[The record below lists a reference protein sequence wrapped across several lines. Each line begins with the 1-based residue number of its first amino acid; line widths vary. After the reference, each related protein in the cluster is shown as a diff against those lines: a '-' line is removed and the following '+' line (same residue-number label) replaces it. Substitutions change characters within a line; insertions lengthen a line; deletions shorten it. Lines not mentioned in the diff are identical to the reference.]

1 MKLLVSVNKKELAD
15 YLKYTNSFLI
25 GLKNYAINYYEATLN
40 DIKEILNNYP
50 GIELFVSLNKNI
62 FNEDLKDLKEKLQEL
77 ATLKIAGILFY
88 DLSILS
94 FVKKLNLN
102 IPLVIHQTHMV
113 TNYNICNY
121 YFERG
126 VKYAYLSAEIT
137 ESEMALIS
145 KKSNILLMATFVG
158 HLIISHSKRKLVS
171 NYFEYIKK
179 EKSKDLNTIEEKN
192 SKQKYYIK
200 ETNLGTDI
208 LTKDILNGT
217 RAFCLLKE
225 KIEYA
230 ILDNNLIDDT
240 IFLEVLKLYKKYL
253 NKKIEEA
260 FFIEKV
266 QELIGSYE
274 GFFFQKTI
282 YKVK

>member
-25 GLKNYAINYYEATLN
+25 GLKNYAINYYEATLS

-50 GIELFVSLNKNI
+50 EIELFVSLNKNI

-94 FVKKLNLN
+94 LVKKLNLN
-102 IPLVIHQTHMV
+102 IPLVVHQTHMI

-137 ESEMALIS
+137 KSEMSLIS

-171 NYFEYIKK
+171 NYFVYIKK
-179 EKSKDLNTIEEKN
+179 EKSKDLNTIEE
-192 SKQKYYIK
+192 I
-200 ETNLGTDI
+200 
-208 LTKDILNGT
+208 
-217 RAFCLLKE
+217 
-225 KIEYA
+225 
-230 ILDNNLIDDT
+230 
-240 IFLEVLKLYKKYL
+240 
-253 NKKIEEA
+253 
-260 FFIEKV
+260 
-266 QELIGSYE
+266 
-274 GFFFQKTI
+274 
-282 YKVK
+282 

>member
-25 GLKNYAINYYEATLN
+25 GLKNYAINYYEATLS
-40 DIKEILNNYP
+40 DIKEMLNNYP

-94 FVKKLNLN
+94 FVKKLHLN

-137 ESEMALIS
+137 ESEMSLIS

-171 NYFEYIKK
+171 NYFVYIKK

-266 QELIGSYE
+266 QELICSYE

>member
-25 GLKNYAINYYEATLN
+25 GLKNYAINYYEATLS

-217 RAFCLLKE
+217 RSFCLLKE

-240 IFLEVLKLYKKYL
+240 IFLQVLKLYNKYL
-253 NKKIEEA
+253 NQKIEESL
-260 FFIEKV
+260 FLEKV

>member
-25 GLKNYAINYYEATLN
+25 GLKNYAINYYEATLS
-40 DIKEILNNYP
+40 DIKEMLNNYP

-240 IFLEVLKLYKKYL
+240 IFLQVLKLYNKYL
-253 NKKIEEA
+253 NQKIEESL
-260 FFIEKV
+260 FLEKV
-266 QELIGSYE
+266 QELIDSYE

>member
-25 GLKNYAINYYEATLN
+25 GLKNYAINYYEATLS
-40 DIKEILNNYP
+40 DIKEMLNNYP

-94 FVKKLNLN
+94 FAKKLNLN

-217 RAFCLLKE
+217 RSFCLLKE

-240 IFLEVLKLYKKYL
+240 IFLQVLKLYNKYL
-253 NKKIEEA
+253 NQKIEESL
-260 FFIEKV
+260 FLEKV

>member
-25 GLKNYAINYYEATLN
+25 GLKNYAINYYEATLS

-171 NYFEYIKK
+171 NYFVYIKK

>member
-25 GLKNYAINYYEATLN
+25 GLKNYAINYYEATLS

-94 FVKKLNLN
+94 LVKKLNLN
-102 IPLVIHQTHMV
+102 IPLVVHQTHMI

-137 ESEMALIS
+137 ESEMSLIS

-253 NKKIEEA
+253 NKKIE
-260 FFIEKV
+260 
-266 QELIGSYE
+266 
-274 GFFFQKTI
+274 
-282 YKVK
+282 

>member
-1 MKLLVSVNKKELAD
+1 MKLLVSVNKKELPD

-25 GLKNYAINYYEATLN
+25 GLKNYAINYYEATLS

-50 GIELFVSLNKNI
+50 GIESFVSLNKNI

-94 FVKKLNLN
+94 LVKKLNLN

-171 NYFEYIKK
+171 NYFAYIKK

-274 GFFFQKTI
+274 SFFFQKTI

>member
-25 GLKNYAINYYEATLN
+25 GLKNYAINYYEATLS

-171 NYFEYIKK
+171 NYFVYIKK

-240 IFLEVLKLYKKYL
+240 IFLQVLKLYNKYL
-253 NKKIEEA
+253 NQKIEESL
-260 FFIEKV
+260 FLEKV

-274 GFFFQKTI
+274 GFFFQKTF

>member
-15 YLKYTNSFLI
+15 YLKCTNSFLI
-25 GLKNYAINYYEATLN
+25 GLKNYAINYYEATLS

-94 FVKKLNLN
+94 LVKKLNLN
-102 IPLVIHQTHMV
+102 IPLVVHQTHMI

-171 NYFEYIKK
+171 NYFAYIKK

-217 RAFCLLKE
+217 RAFC
-225 KIEYA
+225 
-230 ILDNNLIDDT
+230 
-240 IFLEVLKLYKKYL
+240 FL
-253 NKKIEEA
+253 
-260 FFIEKV
+260 
-266 QELIGSYE
+266 
-274 GFFFQKTI
+274 
-282 YKVK
+282 

>member
-25 GLKNYAINYYEATLN
+25 GLKNYAVNYYEATLS

-171 NYFEYIKK
+171 NYFVYIKK

>member
-25 GLKNYAINYYEATLN
+25 GLKNYAINYYEATLS

-137 ESEMALIS
+137 ESEMSLIF

-240 IFLEVLKLYKKYL
+240 IFLQVLKLYNKYL
-253 NKKIEEA
+253 NQKIEESL
-260 FFIEKV
+260 FLEKV

>member
-25 GLKNYAINYYEATLN
+25 GLKNYAINYYEATLS
-40 DIKEILNNYP
+40 DIKEMLNNYP

-94 FVKKLNLN
+94 LVKKLNLN
-102 IPLVIHQTHMV
+102 IPLVVHQTHMI

-137 ESEMALIS
+137 ESEMSLIS

-171 NYFEYIKK
+171 NYFVYIKK

-217 RAFCLLKE
+217 RSFCLLKE

>member
-1 MKLLVSVNKKELAD
+1 M
-15 YLKYTNSFLI
+15 
-25 GLKNYAINYYEATLN
+25 
-40 DIKEILNNYP
+40 
-50 GIELFVSLNKNI
+50 
-62 FNEDLKDLKEKLQEL
+62 
-77 ATLKIAGILFY
+77 
-88 DLSILS
+88 
-94 FVKKLNLN
+94 NLN
-102 IPLVIHQTHMV
+102 IPLVVHQTHMI

-137 ESEMALIS
+137 ESEMSLIS

-171 NYFEYIKK
+171 NYFAYIKK

-217 RAFCLLKE
+217 RVFCLLKE